1 MDLRIPALL
10 IILCALLQPAY
21 AKDYSLDSA
30 SVDYV
35 IARDGSVRVYENVTY
50 SLSGCFNELF
60 VQLPPKY
67 VFEGRTY
74 DFTINN
80 ANGYCVGASCVF
92 RVDQAGSSVS
102 GDTELVLALSDN
114 KCDSTVS
121 AVYYYEFS
129 QVILGSDDAQFYYK
143 LWGDK
148 WDKPVDL
155 TASVTLPGDAG
166 STQYFIHP
174 WGLKTDASTSGN
186 TLTIKTHQPANTFL
200 EINILM
206 PKNWFEQKG
215 NYFVSTRTKQNIIDA
230 EDFDRSNYDL
240 LKNIIEPLVIAGNLI
255 LAVLPIILFVLIYY
269 RYGREIP
276 AEELGYSS
284 DVYERDPPSGHLPEE
299 AGFFLHGDFQEKAFV
314 AGLMYL
320 VYKKYLDIQE
330 RSGEVFIQIR
340 KAADADLKEHQR
352 VLLDIVNYKAKG
364 ATELDFKVFRER
376 SHDEKLFEKYTGWK
390 ATLEKETGINKYI
403 DNMGRNLYTVLYV
416 AILLFASGF
425 NYLLMPVLFPAMGP
439 VAASIQ
445 AAAPAAFFILGL
457 LCLLASKKIVLSRWT
472 REGRLLNLK
481 WTNFK
486 RYLEDFSYLKEH
498 PPESIKLWDF
508 YMAYAIS
515 FGVAEKTIKAMKET
529 LKEQGVP
536 QTEVRSLAFAGYP
549 AFYGYSAGS
558 HFSPPQSSG
567 SFSGGGGFGGSGGG
581 GGGGGGG
588 AR

>member
-186 TLTIKTHQPANTFL
+186 TDCSCN
-200 EINILM
+200 
-206 PKNWFEQKG
+206 
-215 NYFVSTRTKQNIIDA
+215 
-230 EDFDRSNYDL
+230 
-240 LKNIIEPLVIAGNLI
+240 
-255 LAVLPIILFVLIYY
+255 
-269 RYGREIP
+269 
-276 AEELGYSS
+276 
-284 DVYERDPPSGHLPEE
+284 PS
-299 AGFFLHGDFQEKAFV
+299 V
-314 AGLMYL
+314 
-320 VYKKYLDIQE
+320 
-330 RSGEVFIQIR
+330 
-340 KAADADLKEHQR
+340 
-352 VLLDIVNYKAKG
+352 
-364 ATELDFKVFRER
+364 
-376 SHDEKLFEKYTGWK
+376 
-390 ATLEKETGINKYI
+390 
-403 DNMGRNLYTVLYV
+403 
-416 AILLFASGF
+416 
-425 NYLLMPVLFPAMGP
+425 
-439 VAASIQ
+439 
-445 AAAPAAFFILGL
+445 
-457 LCLLASKKIVLSRWT
+457 
-472 REGRLLNLK
+472 
-481 WTNFK
+481 
-486 RYLEDFSYLKEH
+486 
-498 PPESIKLWDF
+498 
-508 YMAYAIS
+508 
-515 FGVAEKTIKAMKET
+515 
-529 LKEQGVP
+529 
-536 QTEVRSLAFAGYP
+536 
-549 AFYGYSAGS
+549 
-558 HFSPPQSSG
+558 
-567 SFSGGGGFGGSGGG
+567 
-581 GGGGGGG
+581 
-588 AR
+588 